1 MGGIGDLIGFSA
13 EKLPAFIVVF
23 REFLEVAIILG
34 VVLAA
39 TRGLPGRMRWIL
51 LGIVGGVAGSIL
63 TAYFAGEISEMAEGM
78 GQELFNALILLAASA
93 VIGWTVLWMRNHARE
108 IVAHIRKVG
117 TGIMT
122 GQMPAYTISLI
133 IGLAVLREG
142 AEIVLFTYGMA
153 ASGQAVSNIVAGGV
167 LGALAGSALGAMIYL
182 GIITIPTKHVFRVT
196 SWMLILLAAGMASL
210 AAKYLVAAGALEVL
224 TKTVWDS
231 SRLLS
236 EQSLVGQILHAL
248 VGYSDQPMG
257 IQLVFFLLTLGIL
270 TVLMRVMDRQHQVQM
285 AKRKTA

>member
-1 MGGIGDLIGFSA
+1 MSSISDIIGFSA
-13 EKLPAFIVVF
+13 DNLPAFIVVF

-39 TRGLPGRMRWIL
+39 TRGLPGRARWIM
-51 LGIVGGVAGSIL
+51 LGIAGGVAGSIL
-63 TAYFAGEISEMAEGM
+63 AAYFAGEISALAEGM
-78 GQELFNALILLAASA
+78 GQELFNACILLAASG

-108 IVAHIRKVG
+108 IVAHIKQVG
-117 TGIMT
+117 AGIMT
-122 GQMPAYTISLI
+122 GQMPAYTISFI

-153 ASGQAVSNIVAGGV
+153 ASGQSVPNIVAGGV
-167 LGALAGSALGAMIYL
+167 LGALAGSLLGLTIYL
-182 GIITIPTKHVFRVT
+182 GIVTIPTKHVFRVT

-210 AAKYLVAAGALEVL
+210 SAKYLVAAGVLEIL
-224 TKTVWDS
+224 TATVWDS

-236 EQSLVGQILHAL
+236 EQSLPGQVLHAL

-257 IQLVFFLLTLGIL
+257 IQLVFFAITLCIL
-270 TVLMRVMDRQHQVQM
+270 TALMRLFDHQHHAVKQK
-285 AKRKTA
+285 AA